1 MSTGTITTWGSCD
14 PASNGYQTAKDSIT
28 GPSGEQLTEVE
39 NVSGVMT
46 WKRTN
51 VWIGNDLIATYNATG
66 LHFFFNDWLGTRR
79 VQTDYAGV
87 VQQTCTNMPYGN
99 GLTCGNSLEFP
110 TENHFTGKQRDSE
123 TGNDYFGA
131 RYYSS
136 DTGRFLTPDPSGL
149 RYADLA
155 NPQSLDLYNY
165 VGNRPLTLV
174 DLEGLCWKGFKWACS
189 AVNAIKDFGVS
200 VKNKILGNNIRA
212 AP

>member
-1 MSTGTITTWGSCD
+1 MQPLTAIRASDTSTTLPLACLLSA
-14 PASNGYQTAKDSIT
+14 ASAHPSI
-28 GPSGEQLTEVE
+28 S
-39 NVSGVMT
+39 
-46 WKRTN
+46 
-51 VWIGNDLIATYNATG
+51 
-66 LHFFFNDWLGTRR
+66 
-79 VQTDYAGV
+79 
-87 VQQTCTNMPYGN
+87 
-99 GLTCGNSLEFP
+99 
-110 TENHFTGKQRDSE
+110 TGKQRDSE
-123 TGNDYFGA
+123 SGNDYFGA

-136 DTGRFLTPDPSGL
+136 DAGRFLTPDPSGL